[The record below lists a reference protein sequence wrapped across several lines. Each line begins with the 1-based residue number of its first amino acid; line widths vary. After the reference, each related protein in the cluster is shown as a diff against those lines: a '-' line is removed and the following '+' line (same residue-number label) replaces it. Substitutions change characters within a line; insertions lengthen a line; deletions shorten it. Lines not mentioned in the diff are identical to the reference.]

1 MTPQQLQAALAD
13 VQREAGAAGLTES
26 LLPSASSPS

>member
-1 MTPQQLQAALAD
+1 EALAE
-13 VQREAGAAGLTES
+13 VQREARAAGLTES